1 MLYVRETPNGK
12 KQYVDI
18 TGFRPVSEQELEA
31 RRIAREEAERQKELD
46 EQKQVIYNQIAELKN
61 NFNKTR
67 YLQEKYIDGAL
78 TEEEYEPI
86 RQERQKWR
94 DQINAL
100 EAELAALEV

>member
-18 TGFRPVSEQELEA
+18 TGFRPVSEQEIEA
-31 RRIAREEAERQKELD
+31 QRIAREEAERLKALE
-46 EQKQVIYNQIAELKN
+46 EQKKSIRNQIAALKN

-67 YLQEKYIDGAL
+67 YIQEKWVDGAL
-78 TEEEYEPI
+78 TDEEYEPYRI
-86 RQERQKWR
+86 ERQKWR

>member
-18 TGFRPVSEQELEA
+18 TGYRPVSEQEIEA
-31 RRIAREEAERQKELD
+31 QRIAREEAERQKELD

-100 EAELAALEV
+100 EAELAALEE